1 MAIEGRGKYLGKK
14 KIELDQE
21 LNLPPDTE
29 IFFKIEEIKPIS
41 QNIQDQKQY
50 ENIEEHPLLQI
61 AKRARAVGRSDL
73 SERHHEVLGD
83 LIE

>member
-1 MAIEGRGKYLGKK
+1 MSIEGKGKYLGKR
-14 KIELDQE
+14 KIEIDQE
-21 LNLPPDTE
+21 INLPPDTE
-29 IFFKIEEIKPIS
+29 IFFTIEEIKPIN
-41 QNIQDQKQY
+41 QNIKNQKQY
-50 ENIEEHPLLQI
+50 KNVEEHPLLQI